1 MLASLVKGVTGLDMS
16 LILWVLYTLL
26 GLLVATVGWALWQL
40 HGRQAE
46 SGFVATNDGL
56 LFWLSLLGTIAL
68 GAFLTYLLVGLGS

>member
-1 MLASLVKGVTGLDMS
+1 VTGLDMS